1 MKQQFTINRN
11 LKNVYPIFQ
20 LKLLT
25 IKTLHIISISLY
37 IIQDMIDDEMINF
50 YSEVP
55 ITVNGLENRCCEKR
69 AFLSINLTLLHVFI
83 AYYIWHFLCNL
94 DLLWTI
100 QFQIDVLKLRLDITC
115 FLSFLYVRFNHIT
128 VLISG
133 YKTTSD
139 SWQDYPWS
147 KQLIWKLYW
156 MSIKISFYHLRIT
169 KHANYVKETRC
180 KTTSIISKYKFV
192 VWIIDY

>member
-1 MKQQFTINRN
+1 MKN

-100 QFQIDVLKLRLDITC
+100 EFQIDVLKLRLDITC
-115 FLSFLYVRFNHIT
+115 FLSFLLCKVQSYYCPYFWLQNNFWLMTRLSMIET
-128 VLISG
+128 TYLQIVLN
-133 YKTTSD
+133 
-139 SWQDYPWS
+139 
-147 KQLIWKLYW
+147 
-156 MSIKISFYHLRIT
+156 
-169 KHANYVKETRC
+169 AN
-180 KTTSIISKYKFV
+180 
-192 VWIIDY
+192 